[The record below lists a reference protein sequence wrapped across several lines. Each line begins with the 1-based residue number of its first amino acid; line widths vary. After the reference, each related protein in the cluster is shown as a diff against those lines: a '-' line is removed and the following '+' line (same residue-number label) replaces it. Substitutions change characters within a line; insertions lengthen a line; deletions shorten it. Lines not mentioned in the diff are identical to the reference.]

1 MNFDW
6 ATEKNWK
13 LEIHLDPSTFF
24 MYVGSEEIENATAV
38 WRNKQEKNYYNT
50 SLNFF
55 FSFDSILSILD
66 FLSGSDLTCVRY
78 EKETFQ
84 TFLLLYLGN
93 CEAEEKKNLR
103 RKMNFESNVIKPHPL
118 LFRLRFERERTKKN
132 EEISL
137 KMEHRTDK
145 EDVPIEWMKCI
156 KCNFN
161 RCSSLL
167 GKSFFF
173 SSRKAN
179 EWILHQPNN
188 KGNLNVFFF
197 LFIILLYLGKWTEIK
212 RVQYNW
218 LPCH

>member
-55 FSFDSILSILD
+55 FSFDSILFILG

-84 TFLLLYLGN
+84 TFSFTLSGKLWSWR
-93 CEAEEKKNLR
+93 EKK
-103 RKMNFESNVIKPHPL
+103 SQ
-118 LFRLRFERERTKKN
+118 
-132 EEISL
+132 
-137 KMEHRTDK
+137 
-145 EDVPIEWMKCI
+145 
-156 KCNFN
+156 
-161 RCSSLL
+161 
-167 GKSFFF
+167 
-173 SSRKAN
+173 A
-179 EWILHQPNN
+179 
-188 KGNLNVFFF
+188 
-197 LFIILLYLGKWTEIK
+197 
-212 RVQYNW
+212 
-218 LPCH
+218 